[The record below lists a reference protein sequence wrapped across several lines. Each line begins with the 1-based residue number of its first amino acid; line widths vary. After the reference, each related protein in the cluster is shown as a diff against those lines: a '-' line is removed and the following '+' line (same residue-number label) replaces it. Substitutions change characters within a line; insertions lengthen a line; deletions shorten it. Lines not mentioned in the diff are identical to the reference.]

1 MAHARVLLIGAL
13 VFGVG
18 SGTASAQEPLLFP
31 INPPDTV
38 TIVYGDVTPLSGGSA
53 SGNCVFAAHRHQ
65 NRFGFACPDLAGGNP
80 VDEVLI
86 FDGQPGAD
94 GSRGPR
100 AIAVFPHESDVLRRY
115 TK

>member
-38 TIVYGDVTPLSGGSA
+38 TIVYGDVTPA
-53 SGNCVFAAHRHQ
+53 
-65 NRFGFACPDLAGGNP
+65 
-80 VDEVLI
+80 E
-86 FDGQPGAD
+86 
-94 GSRGPR
+94 
-100 AIAVFPHESDVLRRY
+100 RRVG
-115 TK
+115 